1 MEEDRSPSDDVTGD
15 APLRGIDVVLSAGAL
30 DTSIVAL
37 REFLHATS
45 ALEAQ
50 GVVDRGDG
58 PPALITVGRATPIE
72 VAEAGRTVHLPHA
85 VDLGIEPPSLPHVPQ
100 LPPFEIDP
108 EDGTVSGA
116 LGGIQALAEAVDA
129 LAKALGGRSVAL
141 AFFPTV
147 DPETPLG
154 IAARQ
159 GEEPILTLGEQQFR
173 FPA

>member
-1 MEEDRSPSDDVTGD
+1 MDEEDPS
-15 APLRGIDVVLSAGAL
+15 IDVVLSAGPL
-30 DTSIVAL
+30 DPAIAAL

-50 GVVDRGDG
+50 GMVDRGDEL
-58 PPALITVGRATPIE
+58 PALITVGRATPIE
-72 VAEAGRTVHLPHA
+72 VVEGGRTVHLPHA

-108 EDGTVSGA
+108 DEGVVSGA
-116 LGGIQALAEAVDA
+116 LGGIQALADAVHA
-129 LAKALGGRSVAL
+129 LAEALGGRSVAL
-141 AFFPTV
+141 AFFPTT
-147 DPETPLG
+147 DPERPLG

>member
-1 MEEDRSPSDDVTGD
+1 VAEH
-15 APLRGIDVVLSAGAL
+15 GIEVVLSAGDL
-30 DTSIVAL
+30 DPAIAAL

-50 GVVDRGDG
+50 AVIDRGDDL
-58 PPALITVGRATPIE
+58 PALITVGRATPIE
-72 VAEAGRTVHLPHA
+72 VVEGARTVHLPHA

-108 EDGTVSGA
+108 DDGTVSGA

-129 LAKALGGRSVAL
+129 LAAVLGGRSVAL
-141 AFFPTV
+141 AFFPTT

-154 IAARQ
+154 IAARE

-173 FPA
+173 FPAS